1 MTHEEAVYI
10 LERLCHTESKWP
22 GTEDTVEAL
31 DMAVA
36 ILRSSFSDSEKTEP
50 LTQLDV
56 DKMHFERV
64 CIDYG
69 AEDGDRS
76 VVEDGIVLY
85 GRLYSIDALD
95 GAGLEELLLDAGC
108 RGETLDNTSGTY
120 TVYRRQPEREEGA
133 EHGQTDL

>member
-50 LTQLDV
+50 LTQLDKV
-56 DKMHFERV
+56 LDK
-64 CIDYG
+64 
-69 AEDGDRS
+69 
-76 VVEDGIVLY
+76 
-85 GRLYSIDALD
+85 
-95 GAGLEELLLDAGC
+95 LENS
-108 RGETLDNTSGTY
+108 GEVPG
-120 TVYRRQPEREEGA
+120 E
-133 EHGQTDL
+133 